1 MYVHFAH
8 LTCDLLNSKKS
19 STFALDFVPEA
30 RHPGTL
36 PGCFFRPKNGTLLNI
51 FIYIIM
57 QTIQQQWAQCQT
69 ILADNLT
76 SSAYRTWFAP
86 IVPLQFAEG
95 VLVLQV
101 KSQFVAEYIE
111 QNYLP
116 LLSAA
121 IIRVFGQGTK
131 LEYRVLIDSTSG
143 AGTMLPSAGTPAG
156 VQPMP
161 IGNAAQ
167 NAAFDSQLN
176 NLYTFDSFIAGEPN
190 KLART
195 AGLAIAKQPGY
206 TAFNP
211 LFVYGGSGVG
221 KTHLVNAIGNQVRTM
236 DPQARVIYVS
246 ANTFKLQYQDA
257 TKNNKIPDFLNF
269 YQSVDVLI
277 MDDIQYFAGLKGTQD
292 TFFHIFNYL
301 QQSRKQLI
309 LTSDRPPVELKDIEE
324 RLLTRFKWGLSAEIK
339 EPDYLLRKNIL
350 LSKMRRDGIA
360 LSDEVVDFIAQNV
373 RNSVRDLEGILAS
386 LLAHSTLT
394 DREIDLELAEQVV
407 SHIVAIQPRAITIG
421 DVIGAV
427 AEHFGMTEKAIL
439 SPNRSREITQVRHIA
454 AYLCKELTNS
464 SLAEIG
470 FKMGRRTHATMLHSV
485 AIVKT
490 QLEFDPALRQHIAQ
504 LESALRY

>member
-1 MYVHFAH
+1 M
-8 LTCDLLNSKKS
+8 LTLK
-19 STFALDFVPEA
+19 E
-30 RHPGTL
+30 
-36 PGCFFRPKNGTLLNI
+36 
-51 FIYIIM
+51 
-57 QTIQQQWAQCQT
+57 QWAQCQT

-76 SSAYRTWFAP
+76 SSAYQTWFAP

-111 QNYLP
+111 QNYIP

-121 IIRVFGQGTK
+121 IIRVFGQGTR

-143 AGTMLPSAGTPAG
+143 AGTSVPSSGSTAQA
-156 VQPMP
+156 V
-161 IGNAAQ
+161 NAQ
-167 NAAFDSQLN
+167 FIVGQQAAANFDSQLN

-221 KTHLVNAIGNQVRTM
+221 KTHLVNAIGNQVKVLN
-236 DPQARVIYVS
+236 PQARVIYVS

-257 TKNNKIPDFLNF
+257 TRNNRVTDFLNF

-277 MDDIQYFAGLKGTQD
+277 VDDIQYFAGLKSTQD

-301 QQSRKQLI
+301 QQSRKQII
-309 LTSDRPPVELKDIEE
+309 LTCDRPPVELKDLEE

-339 EPDYLLRKNIL
+339 QPDYLLRKNIL
-350 LSKMRRDGIA
+350 LSKMHRDGIS
-360 LSDEVVDFIAQNV
+360 LSEEVVDFIAQNV

-394 DREIDLELAEQVV
+394 DEEINLKLAEQVV
-407 SHIVAIQPRAITIG
+407 SHIVALQPRAISIG
-421 DVIGAV
+421 DVLTATADHYGV
-427 AEHFGMTEKAIL
+427 TEKALL
-439 SPNRSREITQVRHIA
+439 SNNRSREVTQVRHVA
-454 AYLCKELTNS
+454 AYLCKELTSS
-464 SLAEIG
+464 SLTEIG
-470 FKMGRRTHATMLHSV
+470 FKLGRRTHATMLHSV
-485 AIVKT
+485 ALINQ
-490 QLEFDPALRQHIAQ
+490 QLEFDASLRQHIAQ
-504 LESALRY
+504 IESALRY

>member
-1 MYVHFAH
+1 
-8 LTCDLLNSKKS
+8 
-19 STFALDFVPEA
+19 
-30 RHPGTL
+30 
-36 PGCFFRPKNGTLLNI
+36 
-51 FIYIIM
+51 M

-76 SSAYRTWFAP
+76 SSAYQTWFAP
-86 IVPLQFAEG
+86 IVPVKFAEG
-95 VLVLQV
+95 VLVLQA
-101 KSQFVAEYIE
+101 KSQFVVEYIE

-116 LLSAA
+116 LLSSA
-121 IIRVFGQGTK
+121 IIRVFGRGTK

-143 AGTMLPSAGTPAG
+143 AGTMLPSAGVPNQAM
-156 VQPMP
+156 PMMDRP
-161 IGNAAQ
+161 RQTEN
-167 NAAFDSQLN
+167 FDSQLN
-176 NLYTFDSFIAGEPN
+176 DLYTFASFVPGEPN

-221 KTHLVNAIGNQVRTM
+221 KTHLASAIGNEVKALN
-236 DPQARVIYVS
+236 PQARVIYVS
-246 ANTFKLQYQDA
+246 ANTFKLQFQDA
-257 TKNNKIPDFLNF
+257 TKNNKVPDFINF
-269 YQSVDVLI
+269 YQSFDVLI
-277 MDDIQYFAGLKGTQD
+277 VDDIQYFAGLKGTQD
-292 TFFHIFNYL
+292 TFFHIFDYL

-309 LTSDRPPVELKDIEE
+309 LTCDRPPVELKDIQE

-360 LSDEVVDFIAQNV
+360 LGDDVVDFIAQTV
-373 RNSVRDLEGILAS
+373 RSSVRDLEGILAS

-394 DREIDLELAEQVV
+394 DREIDVTLAEEVI
-407 SHIVAIQPRAITIG
+407 SHIVAIQPRVITIG

-427 AEHFGMTEKAIL
+427 SEHYGIPEKAIV
-439 SPNRSREITQVRHIA
+439 SSNRSKEITQVRHIA
-454 AYLCKELTNS
+454 AYLCKELTKS
-464 SLAEIG
+464 SLTEIG

-485 AIVKT
+485 AIVKD